1 MQKDLEKPNIFRI
14 FIYNLKLDINIK
26 INQMAKK
33 IRVSSENSKVLA
45 GVLYITE
52 LKAVLISK
60 ASKVLAE
67 LIEYDNNLVYPGI
80 GKLVEYNGPYIR
92 VIK

>member
-1 MQKDLEKPNIFRI
+1 
-14 FIYNLKLDINIK
+14 
-26 INQMAKK
+26 MAKK
-33 IRVSSENSKVLA
+33 IRVSSENSKVLS
-45 GVLYITE
+45 GKLFITE

-67 LIEYDNNLVYPGI
+67 LIEYDNNIVYPGI
-80 GKLVEYNGPYIR
+80 GKLVEYKGAYIR